1 MRQNMSLGSSGVE
14 RVRSLRK
21 IPTRLC
27 VTNFCTSSA
36 RFALSFVRQLNDPK
50 WTQIVQNTPKHE
62 FRVQWDGSGAFVA
75 KNSDA
80 TLSMNF
86 CTSSPCFA
94 QCFESQPNYPKCTQ
108 IVQKTPK
115 HNFRM
120 QWDRVRSLQKIS
132 MRLRG
137 NELFALVRSI
147 LHRVS

>member
-1 MRQNMSLGSSGVE
+1 MGWISCVRCEKFQNDFMAQTCVLIATVLPVLQRVLCSIETLPNAPKHYGTHTNMSLGSNGMDWVC
-14 RVRSLRK
+14 SLQK
-21 IPTRLC
+21 IQTRLC
-27 VTNFCTSSA
+27 LTNFCTSSA
-36 RFALSFVRQLNDPK
+36 
-50 WTQIVQNTPKHE
+50 
-62 FRVQWDGSGAFVA
+62 
-75 KNSDA
+75 
-80 TLSMNF
+80 
-86 CTSSPCFA
+86 CFA

-115 HNFRM
+115 RNFRM

>member
-1 MRQNMSLGSSGVE
+1 MGWTGVFIAKTFNATSWHELLLYFGIFCTEFRKATKRFQIHPNSTKMHQNMSLGSNGMDW
-14 RVRSLRK
+14 VRSLQK
-21 IPTRLC
+21 IQTRLC
-27 VTNFCTSSA
+27 LTNFCTSSA
-36 RFALSFVRQLNDPK
+36 
-50 WTQIVQNTPKHE
+50 
-62 FRVQWDGSGAFVA
+62 
-75 KNSDA
+75 
-80 TLSMNF
+80 
-86 CTSSPCFA
+86 CFA